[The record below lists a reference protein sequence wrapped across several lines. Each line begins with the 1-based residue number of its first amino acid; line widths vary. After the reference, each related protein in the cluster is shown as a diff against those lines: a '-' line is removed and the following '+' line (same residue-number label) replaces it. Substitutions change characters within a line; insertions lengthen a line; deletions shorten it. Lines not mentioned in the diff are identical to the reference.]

1 MNQRGLNV
9 HPGQYE
15 ESGLTGVQVLP
26 DGSLD
31 GGADPRREG
40 VVLGD

>member
-1 MNQRGLNV
+1 MSKQTTIVTKRQSDG
-9 HPGQYE
+9 
-15 ESGLTGVQVLP
+15 TFVQVLP

-40 VVLGD
+40 VVLSY